1 MRSIQRKI
9 DANQSKANT
18 ILKEIKEDIK
28 TKQAKMDA
36 HHEKLVTIMKTGEEN
51 IEATRE
57 ACLEKFEAWAC
68 LESKEPTSLE
78 VESIAAH
85 EEVTKEEA
93 VVEIV
98 RALKKWYRDLCL
110 AVRHGT

>member
-1 MRSIQRKI
+1 MRSSQQKI
-9 DANQSKANT
+9 IANQFKANT
-18 ILKEIKEDIK
+18 ILKEIKEDIE
-28 TKQAKMDA
+28 TNQARMDA
-36 HHEKLVTIMKTGEEN
+36 HHEKLMTILKTGKEK

-57 ACLEKFEAWAC
+57 ACLEKMEGC

-93 VVEIV
+93 MVEIV
-98 RALKKWYRDLCL
+98 RALKKWCRDQCL
-110 AVRHGT
+110 AVRHGS